1 MITWTSNIQGWK
13 VHGNFEFSSKL
24 QTIEI
29 YTPTRDAAGKVVGL
43 NHEGIFYDPDA
54 LVQPIRMVR
63 NLVKIADA
71 EAGDP
76 YQFIECVPTIY
87 PLNGRATPVA
97 PGTVIQYK
105 VPDMFGRPWAQIW
118 QEYHEQG
125 MQKPADE
132 DIFTFK

>member
-1 MITWTSNIQGWK
+1 MQS
-13 VHGNFEFSSKL
+13 
-24 QTIEI
+24 IEI
-29 YTPTRDAAGKVVGL
+29 YKPNRDGDGRFVGL
-43 NHEGIFYDPDA
+43 NHEAIFYDPEA
-54 LVQPIRMVR
+54 LVEPIRMVR
-63 NLVKIADA
+63 NLVKASDL

-87 PLNGRATPVA
+87 PLNGKATPVA

-118 QEYHEQG
+118 QENFEKN
-125 MQKPADE
+125 MAKPAEE